1 MDQNDW
7 NVRHAA
13 REIDLD
19 VKPAAALAAE
29 FGHALARGRALD
41 LGCGQGRNAVWLA
54 ERGWRVTAVDYSE
67 VAINRGRQL
76 AAAKGVDVEWIEADV
91 MGYVA
96 PAGVFQLVV
105 IAYLQIPGSQRRK
118 VLTGAAAVLASG
130 GTLFMVGHA
139 RLNLTEGTG
148 GPKNPDLLWDPAEIE
163 RELTGLGLVVQRVE
177 HVYRSAETPD
187 GVGTAIDTV
196 ARAERR

>member
-1 MDQNDW
+1 MDRNDW

-13 REIDLD
+13 REIDRE
-19 VKPAAALAAE
+19 VKPAASLAGE
-29 FGHALARGRALD
+29 FSDVPPRGRALD

-54 ERGWRVTAVDYSE
+54 QRGWRVTAVDYSD
-67 VAINRGRQL
+67 VAIDRARQL
-76 AAAKGVDVEWIEADV
+76 AAATDVEVEWLETDV
-91 MGYVA
+91 TSYVP
-96 PAGVFQLVV
+96 PAGAFHLIV
-105 IAYLQIPGSQRRK
+105 IAYLQIPTSHRRK
-118 VLTGAAAVLASG
+118 VLVHAAAALASG

-148 GPKNPDLLWDPAEIE
+148 GPKNPDLLWDPVEIE
-163 RELTGLGLVVQRVE
+163 RELAGLGLVVQRVE

-196 ARAERR
+196 ARAER

>member
-13 REIDLD
+13 REIDWE
-19 VKPAAALAAE
+19 VRPAAALAGE
-29 FGHALARGRALD
+29 FVDVPSRGRALD

-54 ERGWRVTAVDYSE
+54 QRGWQVTAVDYSD

-76 AAAKGVDVEWIEADV
+76 AAAKGVDVQWIEADV
-91 MGYVA
+91 TSHVP
-96 PAGVFQLVV
+96 PAGAFALVV
-105 IAYLQIPGSQRRK
+105 IAYLQIPASHRRK
-118 VLTGAAAVLASG
+118 VLAQAAAALASG

-148 GPKNPDLLWDPAEIE
+148 GPKNPDLLWDPEEIE
-163 RELTGLGLVVQRVE
+163 RELAGLGLVVQRVG

-196 ARAERR
+196 ARAERG

>member
-13 REIDLD
+13 RDIDWE
-19 VKPAAALAAE
+19 VEPAAALAGE
-29 FGHALARGRALD
+29 FGDASPRGRALD

-54 ERGWRVTAVDYSE
+54 QRSWQVTAVDYSH
-67 VAINRGRQL
+67 VAIDRARQL
-76 AAAKGVDVEWIEADV
+76 GAAKNVEVEWVEADV
-91 MGYVA
+91 TSYVP
-96 PAGVFQLVV
+96 PAGAFHLVV
-105 IAYLQIPGSQRRK
+105 IAYLQIPGSHRRK
-118 VLTGAAAVLASG
+118 VLAQAAAALAPG

-139 RLNLTEGTG
+139 RLNLAEGVG

-163 RELTGLGLVVQRVE
+163 RELTGLGLVVRRVE

-187 GVGTAIDTV
+187 GVGTAIDAV
-196 ARAERR
+196 ARAERG